1 MRRLL
6 STAVA
11 SSALVGAV
19 AIAPATATASGV
31 SKVTISK
38 VAPYWH
44 GMVMSTRFGGNR
56 SCEQKRLVKVFKQR
70 EGKDLLIGKDTSSK
84 KGHWL
89 VPGEPTK
96 GRYYAILTARPAGKK
111 PACLEDHSSVVD
123 VG

>member
-1 MRRLL
+1 MRKTLIAIAASL
-6 STAVA
+6 ALASAV
-11 SSALVGAV
+11 
-19 AIAPATATASGV
+19 APATATASGV

-44 GMVMSTRFGGNR
+44 GMVMSTRFGGTR

-70 EGKDLLIGKDTSSK
+70 DGKDLLIGKDTSSK

-89 VPGEPTK
+89 VPGEATK
-96 GRYYAILTARPAGKK
+96 GSYYAILPARPAGKK